1 MKIRSEKNIQ
11 ACMGFEPTTAQ
22 VVFITAKIA
31 FLFTSLSAVK
41 IFDFHVFTFV
51 NSCDISSENLALDQ
65 LTIPLLIFF
74 SISITYMYLLDILR
88 RNSVLVT
95 HGQKKSQLYFKQ
107 NNNSL
112 IFPLCWWR
120 KIPKFTSSGRI

>member
-1 MKIRSEKNIQ
+1 M
-11 ACMGFEPTTAQ
+11 
-22 VVFITAKIA
+22 
-31 FLFTSLSAVK
+31 SLSAVK
-41 IFDFHVFTFV
+41 IFDFHIFTVV

-65 LTIPLLIFF
+65 PIIPLLIFF
-74 SISITYMYLLDILR
+74 FISITYMYLLDILR

-112 IFPLCWWR
+112 IFPLC
-120 KIPKFTSSGRI
+120 